1 MFAPLLSARDYVPLR
16 EASQCQNHFG
26 NLSTNS
32 CESDRAIRAKT
43 SLAALCPV
51 PQVRVRFFVG
61 RDGASPYA
69 GLVFDQAGNLYGTT
83 LEGGAEDASVV
94 FKLAPNSKS
103 GWNERVLHTF
113 ADHPGAQPFAPLISD
128 VAGNLYGTTEGD
140 GTTTFG
146 SVFEITP

>member
-1 MFAPLLSARDYVPLR
+1 M
-16 EASQCQNHFG
+16 
-26 NLSTNS
+26 
-32 CESDRAIRAKT
+32 
-43 SLAALCPV
+43 
-51 PQVRVRFFVG
+51 G